1 MICRNRLNL
10 SMKLSSKPKVAFTN
24 KNAWLSPV
32 SSLKGVG
39 AKTEEILNQIDISTI
54 ADVLFHFP
62 VGVID
67 RRTRTVLSAA
77 SPGAVITVDLRVKS
91 ATKGFNGTP
100 HSVISEDLEG
110 TLLEVKYFYAPQMA
124 HYIWGTISEDFIVN
138 SSVIVSGKLGRSKYT
153 NNLEII
159 NPDVVVSAKESKKV
173 LESKLGLE
181 LVYGLTKGL
190 TITKIRTLVESSLQ
204 TVVNDKEN
212 GGLVKKGN
220 TDWMISDEREKR
232 NWPTTVDA
240 LRSIHHAK
248 NEEDILPNSHARR
261 RLAFDDFVSQFLHQM
276 DKQAQQKL
284 MYIEKYNKNMEKKM
298 AAKGYQHN
306 EFQFDKFSVAGSGL
320 YSSVL
325 LRNLPFNLTV
335 CQRNAVRE
343 INEEIAGD
351 HKMNRLLQ
359 GDVGSGKTLVAI
371 LSILGVM
378 ESNRQGAIVAPTA
391 LLASQHYKVISQYFE
406 GISNSFPHLTNTDDS
421 YRKVI
426 NGTINDNSNFNNID
440 HYPNRRLRVELLTS
454 NVKGKA
460 REKIFS
466 DTKKGLVDL
475 IVGTHALLN
484 DDVLDCFPSLG
495 LVVIDEEQRFGV
507 EQREVISCRANTI
520 YMTATPIPRSLFILS
535 QDETK
540 ISTLI
545 EKPPL
550 KRKVLTIVR
559 PSHTVQQ
566 IIERIKYHI
575 EYGTKVFW
583 VSPSLMANKKDPKG
597 DSVMER

>member
-1 MICRNRLNL
+1 MNCRNRLSL

-32 SSLKGVG
+32 SSLRGVG

-77 SPGAVITVDLRVKS
+77 SPGEVITVDLRVKS

-110 TLLEVKYFYAPQMA
+110 TLLEVKYFYTPQMA
-124 HYIWGTISEDFIVN
+124 HYIWGTISEDFVVN

-153 NNLEII
+153 NNLEIT

-190 TITKIRTLVESSLQ
+190 TITKIRTLVASSLQ

-220 TDWMISDEREKR
+220 SDWMISDEREKR

-248 NEEDILPNSHARR
+248 NEEDILPNSRARR

-284 MYIEKYNKNMEKKM
+284 IYIEKYNKNMEKKM
-298 AAKGYQHN
+298 ASKEYQHSDV
-306 EFQFDKFSVAGSGL
+306 QFDKFSVAGSGL

-325 LRNLPFNLTV
+325 LRNLPFNLTA

-421 YRKVI
+421 YRTLI

-583 VSPSLMANKKDPKG
+583 VSPSLMANKKDPTG